1 MALLKTPSLDQKYAG
16 KLEFP
21 SRRCFFNISFQ
32 VYSYKEFMPGLT
44 AQKRWHGRAILQDFL
59 WELPTHIKIL
69 YLYMLAHTF
78 CSLLFT
84 AGLAEPV

>member
-1 MALLKTPSLDQKYAG
+1 
-16 KLEFP
+16 
-21 SRRCFFNISFQ
+21 
-32 VYSYKEFMPGLT
+32 MPGLT